1 MKRKTTLVGQKFRME
16 SQVSKNSFVFDLFED
31 MQRNNLNYIYRGL
44 FTQSITDNILLLTE
58 ACMHNVGE
66 DSKIKKRIFTILVE
80 GLQNVTR
87 HQEIDG
93 EDAASNPNQA
103 GIFIIQN
110 QNGKYYITTGNP
122 ILKANIPTLTKQ
134 LEKINSLDPES
145 LKLFYKEV
153 LNNDKISNKGGA
165 GLGLIEMARKS
176 GNKLDFDFSDINSNY
191 SYFYMGTKVLADDET
206 GNVQQ
211 ESNSMETIKSIHKTI
226 NDQNIVLVY
235 NGLHSQDS
243 LLHILSILEEHLSSK
258 DLNFRKRMVYC
269 IIELLQNVVKH
280 GYKAE
285 DNSTKGIFFVMH
297 NGVSYQ
303 LNTVNYIKNSN
314 IAKAQEAINFINSV
328 SEKEL
333 NDFYDKNLTSDESDT
348 RKKCGLGL
356 AEMRLRTHQKINC
369 TFSPV
374 DDKISA
380 IFVQITI

>member
-1 MKRKTTLVGQKFRME
+1 MSELTEK
-16 SQVSKNSFVFDLFED
+16 SFVFDLFED

-58 ACMHNVGE
+58 TCMHNVGE
-66 DSKIKKRIFTILVE
+66 DSKIRKRIFTILVE

-93 EDAASNPNQA
+93 QESATDPNQA

-122 ILKANIPTLTKQ
+122 ILKANIPTLIKQ
-134 LEKINSLDPES
+134 LEKINGLDPES

-176 GNKLDFDFSDINSNY
+176 GNKLDFDFSDINDNY
-191 SYFYMGTKVLADDET
+191 SYFYMGTKVLAEDEPVD
-206 GNVQQ
+206 NNQQ
-211 ESNSMETIKSIHKTI
+211 DGNSMDTIKAIHKTI
-226 NDQNIVLVY
+226 NEQNIVLIY
-235 NGLHSQDS
+235 NGLHTQDS
-243 LLHILSILEEHLSSK
+243 LLHILSILEEHLGSK

-269 IIELLQNVVKH
+269 IIEMLQNIVKH

-285 DNSTKGIFFVMH
+285 DNSTKGIFFVSH
-297 NGVSYQ
+297 NGTSYQ
-303 LNTVNYIKNSN
+303 LNTVNYIKNCN
-314 IAKAQEAINFINSV
+314 ISKTEKAIKFINDV
-328 SEKEL
+328 SETEL

-356 AEMRLRTHQKINC
+356 AEMRLRTHQKVNC
-369 TFSPV
+369 TISPI
-374 DDKISA
+374 DDSISA
-380 IFVQITI
+380 IFMQITI

>member
-1 MKRKTTLVGQKFRME
+1 ME
-16 SQVSKNSFVFDLFED
+16 CQVSKNSFVFDLFED

-58 ACMHNVGE
+58 ACMHNAGE

-93 EDAASNPNQA
+93 QESATDPNQA

-122 ILKANIPTLTKQ
+122 ILKANIPTLIKQ

-176 GNKLDFDFSDINSNY
+176 GNKLDFDFSDINDNY
-191 SYFYMGTKVLADDET
+191 SYFYMGTKVLAEDEPVDNT
-206 GNVQQ
+206 QQ
-211 ESNSMETIKSIHKTI
+211 DKNSMDTIKAIHKTI
-226 NDQNIVLVY
+226 NDQNIVLIY
-235 NGLHSQDS
+235 NGLHTQDS
-243 LLHILSILEEHLSSK
+243 LLHILSILEEHLGSK

-269 IIELLQNVVKH
+269 IIEMLQNIVKH
-280 GYKAE
+280 GYKTE
-285 DNSTKGIFFVMH
+285 DNSTKGIFFVSH
-297 NGVSYQ
+297 NGTSYQ

-314 IAKAQEAINFINSV
+314 ISKAEEAIKFINSV
-328 SEKEL
+328 SETEL

-356 AEMRLRTHQKINC
+356 AEMRLRTHQKVNYTI
-369 TFSPV
+369 SPI
-374 DDKISA
+374 DNTISA
-380 IFVQITI
+380 IFMQITI

>member
-1 MKRKTTLVGQKFRME
+1 ME
-16 SQVSKNSFVFDLFED
+16 SQDSKRSFVFDLFED

-44 FTQSITDNILLLTE
+44 FTQTITDDILLLTE
-58 ACMHNVGE
+58 ACMSNVGE

-93 EDAASNPNQA
+93 NEAATDPNQA

-110 QNGKYYITTGNP
+110 QGGKYYITTGNP

-134 LEKINSLDPES
+134 LEKINGLDPEA

-153 LNNDKISNKGGA
+153 LNDNKISNKGGA

-176 GNKLDFDFSDINSNY
+176 GNKLDFGFSDINDNY
-191 SYFYMGTKVLADDET
+191 SYFYMGTKVFTDD
-206 GNVQQ
+206 
-211 ESNSMETIKSIHKTI
+211 SNSECCQPTQTMETIKAIHKTI
-226 NDQNIVLVY
+226 NEQNIILIY
-235 NGLHSQDS
+235 NGLHNQDS
-243 LLHILSILEEHLSSK
+243 LLHILSILEEHLINK

-269 IIELLQNVVKH
+269 IIELLQNIVKH
-280 GYKAE
+280 GYKGDESA
-285 DNSTKGIFFVMH
+285 NKGIFFVSH
-297 NGVSYQ
+297 NGASYQ
-303 LNTVNYIKNSN
+303 LNTVNYIENKN
-314 IAKAQEAINFINSV
+314 IDKAKEAIDFINSLNDN
-328 SEKEL
+328 EL
-333 NDFYDKNLTSDESDT
+333 NDFYDQNLTASEPDT

-369 TFSPV
+369 TFSPI

>member
-1 MKRKTTLVGQKFRME
+1 ME